1 MYMPGAQDVQMKTV
15 TITEFRKNIFR
26 MVDEALATGE
36 PIEIKRKS
44 GRVVLTAEDT
54 PSSVAEKR
62 AERWKRFWESP
73 PDLTLGGDMSV
84 EDFRKE
90 REAYWRWDEE
100 PELDF

>member
-1 MYMPGAQDVQMKTV
+1 MKTV

-36 PIEIKRKS
+36 PIEIKRKT
-44 GRVVLTAEDT
+44 GRVVLTAEDA

-73 PDLTLGGDMSV
+73 PVLSIGGDLGV
-84 EDFRKE
+84 EEIRQLRQD
-90 REAYWRWDEE
+90 YWHWDEE
-100 PELDF
+100 PELDL